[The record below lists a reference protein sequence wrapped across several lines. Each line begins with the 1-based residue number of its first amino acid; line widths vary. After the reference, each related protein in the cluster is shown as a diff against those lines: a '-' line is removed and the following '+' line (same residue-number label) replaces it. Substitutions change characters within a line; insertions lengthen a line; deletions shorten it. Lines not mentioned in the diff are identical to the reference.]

1 MTSLFALLSA
11 LSVAIL
17 AVLTYRFSVSD
28 ICGWYL
34 AGRNAAIG
42 GVAEDSIGQPKVATF
57 PTDDVAEKSDEQET
71 AACQLSGN
79 VPHCGCSY
87 AAVESM
93 NLNSMRSI
101 LSELVQTPFFRY
113 FKTVRDSLNIAL
125 FVTDLLFFNLC
136 RACLVVAKS
145 PHAPDSPDSPDSST
159 LPGSH
164 VRVPFL
170 A

>member
-1 MTSLFALLSA
+1 MKSSLWGLLSA
-11 LSVAIL
+11 LAVGIVGIL
-17 AVLTYRFSVSD
+17 VSQYSVSD

-34 AGRNAAIG
+34 RGAGSPNAPVSSIDLDRLDLG
-42 GVAEDSIGQPKVATF
+42 GAEDKG
-57 PTDDVAEKSDEQET
+57 DVDTRT

-113 FKTVRDSLNIAL
+113 FKTVCPLPQWSG
-125 FVTDLLFFNLC
+125 FPPTLLDVL
-136 RACLVVAKS
+136 
-145 PHAPDSPDSPDSST
+145 
-159 LPGSH
+159 
-164 VRVPFL
+164 
-170 A
+170 

>member
-1 MTSLFALLSA
+1 MKLRSKSSLFALLSA
-11 LSVAIL
+11 LSVAAVAIIL
-17 AVLTYRFSVSD
+17 HRYSVSD

-34 AGRNAAIG
+34 TASEAPS
-42 GVAEDSIGQPKVATF
+42 VSVDSVDLMRSEPEG
-57 PTDDVAEKSDEQET
+57 ERM

-113 FKTVRDSLNIAL
+113 FKTVRAERFVVVISALLFSVTTLVPFRISITMSRRRNRRISCASAL
-125 FVTDLLFFNLC
+125 FGPTTGC
-136 RACLVVAKS
+136 AR
-145 PHAPDSPDSPDSST
+145 
-159 LPGSH
+159 
-164 VRVPFL
+164 
-170 A
+170 